1 MIPPG
6 QGPTPAPG
14 VEAPPAD
21 SGAPPPPDPVASR
34 RLMAA
39 IEVVLCSGFPT
50 QLLLAVVLGGLGLR
64 ALDDAGRLVLAYIV
78 VLSLTDSALLLGLIF
93 VFLWLRRESP
103 REVFFGVRPAAME
116 VALGIVLT
124 PVMVVAAVAGLGVIE
139 SFAPWLRNV
148 PENPLEAL
156 LRSPANVLLF
166 AFVAVVAG
174 GLREELQRAFVLR
187 RFEQHLGG
195 GWVGLV
201 VFSVAFGLGH
211 QIQGWDAAIITATL
225 GAIWGAMYLVRR
237 SALAAMVSHAG
248 FNLSEIV
255 LAVFAGTATA
265 G

>member
-1 MIPPG
+1 MIPPD
-6 QGPTPAPG
+6 QGPTEPAAPAPLG
-14 VEAPPAD
+14 D
-21 SGAPPPPDPVASR
+21 SGATPLHHPVASG
-34 RLMAA
+34 RLTAA
-39 IEVVLCSGFPT
+39 YEVVLCSGFPT
-50 QLLLAVVLGGLGLR
+50 QLLLTVVLGALGLR
-64 ALDDAGRLVLAYIV
+64 ALDAAGRLALAYIV

-93 VFLWLRRESP
+93 YFLWRHRESP
-103 REVFFGVRPAAME
+103 REVFFGVRHPSVE
-116 VALGIVLT
+116 VALGIALT
-124 PVMVVAAVAGLGVIE
+124 PVIVVAVVAGLGVIE

-156 LRSPANVLLF
+156 LRSPANVVLF
-166 AFVAVVAG
+166 ALVAVVAG

-211 QIQGWDAAIITATL
+211 QIQGWDAAIITGSL

-255 LAVFAGTATA
+255 LAVFGGTAAA